1 MQQVTARLSKD
12 LNTEVSIKRV
22 DFSLFNKMHLLNTL
36 VLDRQ
41 KDTILSAGEVTVR
54 ITDWFFLKK
63 NIELKYIGLK
73 NAVVKL
79 QRDTDSVWRH
89 QFLIDYFSS
98 PPSTK
103 PRKKSSLSLAIKQL
117 DCQNVLFW
125 QHDAW
130 VGQDMKI
137 HFALLNADARVTDF
151 DKKRVVVESINT
163 DKPVVSL
170 SVYKGNKPVSPR
182 VVSNTPATPQQL
194 EWNKG
199 DWSIEIGQVNLT
211 NGTFKNDNLSIPEGP
226 AGVFDGQH
234 IAFNDID
241 LTMKNVRWQKD
252 TISTQLTLST
262 REKSGFEVKQLTAS
276 AKVTPREMSFAN
288 LLIKTNNSTIG
299 NYYSMRYDQFN
310 DMSDFIN
317 KITLVG
323 DFENTV
329 VDSDDIAYFAPS
341 LADWNRRINLSG
353 RFSGP
358 VSNLSGRDF
367 LIEAGNNTRLKGHI
381 SLVGLPDI
389 EQTFIDFSAEDFK
402 TTYTEAATFVPQIKK
417 LKKPDLSELQYV
429 HFTGNFTGF
438 IRDFVTFGTIKTT
451 LGTVKTDINMKLA
464 KGRDPVYSGTL
475 VTDNFMLG
483 KFLHEPLL
491 GAIALNSSLKG
502 SGTQEKR
509 RIAEFKGDVKFIDFN
524 GYRYQNIHL
533 NGHLNKNEFDGI
545 ASVNDE
551 NVKLTLNGLININ
564 DTLPVFNF
572 IADVQEANIK
582 NLKLADEQIAFTGK
596 VNANFS
602 GKTIDDFLGVA
613 NITDASLT
621 HDELQLPFDS
631 LTLSS
636 AFVDG
641 KKILSVHTNELKA
654 SVTGNYTI
662 RELPDAFKT
671 FLNNYYPAY
680 IAAPKLSGINE
691 QLHFTIETGYI
702 DDYLRLFTKKISG
715 FNHSTINGSL
725 NTIDNSLTLKANIPQ
740 FKYLTYNFDNVS
752 LEGTGGLDTLKV
764 NGSASNIMIGDSL
777 NVPLATFDITAFH
790 DTSYV
795 NILTGANQGIDQ
807 AKISAAVLTYYNGVR
822 IEMNPSNLVVNG
834 KTWTIDENG
843 ELEFRKNAPA
853 IGELRL
859 RENNQ
864 EIVIKTLPS
873 EIGEW
878 NDVSVKLSKV
888 NLGDLGPFIM
898 PHNRLEGLASGD
910 VLIENPF
917 NDLRIIS
924 NNFKGEYVRLDND
937 SIGEVNASV
946 IYENKTGELFVNGQ
960 NANPD
965 HGIAFDMHLFLQ
977 DKASQQKNVID
988 LTAKTFHLK
997 YLERFLGTLFSDMNG
1012 YITGKFSIKGP
1023 FDNLDVTGKGRLSE
1037 AGLKVKFTQCYYQID
1052 DRDIELK
1059 SGEINL
1065 DGITLKDPV
1074 SNNPVYLNG
1083 SIMHSGF
1090 KNMFFDLSVSTRK
1103 PGTQSAD
1110 NNRPILLLNTT
1121 YNDNKQFYGKVR
1133 GTGSFT
1139 LSGQESDM
1147 YMKIDAIASTT
1158 DSSSVTIPSSNSK
1171 ASGMADFL
1179 VERKFGREMVD
1190 SNFAKGN
1197 GNIVYDVDI
1206 TANNMVSVR
1215 VVLDDFTGDEIKGRG
1230 SGTLNIRSGSAEPLA
1245 IRGKFNI
1252 EEGDY
1257 LFTFQSFFKKPF
1269 ELRKGGDSYITWSG
1283 DPMNAQIKF
1292 EAQYKAE
1299 RVSFAPL
1306 VTGLNLDRGYSDRRE
1321 NVYVYAD
1328 LTGQLF
1334 DPQFKFSLGFE
1345 PNSSFKNEFSV
1356 ASAIQQMENDPNQ
1369 INKQVTYL
1377 IVFNSFAPP
1386 ETGQAGSAGLG
1397 SAINELTYSTIS
1409 SISGLIFNEIN
1420 KKLNSELSKILKT
1433 DKVSLNF
1440 SGSVYNYNP
1449 SLLGGQQ
1456 PGGFNINQS
1465 NFNLNIPI
1473 SLFKDRLV
1481 VTLGNTLDV
1490 PLQASL
1496 QQTIQYLPDV
1506 TAEWLINQSG
1516 TIRVSFFYRENLD
1529 YLTNN
1534 NRNKRSGASIS
1545 YRKEFDNLGEFLRRN
1560 SKKKKT
1566 EPEPKPAEQP
1576 GKTN

>member
-1 MQQVTARLSKD
+1 MQNWLVQKVTARLSKD

-54 ITDWFFLKK
+54 ITDWFFIKK
-63 NIELKYIGLK
+63 NIELKYVGLK
-73 NAVVKL
+73 DAVVKL
-79 QRDTDSVWRH
+79 QRDTDSIWRH
-89 QFLIDYFSS
+89 QFIIDYFSS
-98 PPSTK
+98 PTSNTQK
-103 PRKKSSLSLAIKQL
+103 KKSSISLNVKEL
-117 DCQNVLFW
+117 DCKNVLFW

-137 HFALLNADARVTDF
+137 YFGSLSANARVTDF
-151 DKKRVVVESINT
+151 ENKRVAVENIT
-163 DKPVVSL
+163 ADKPDVSL
-170 SVYKGNKPVSPR
+170 SVYKGNKPVRPR
-182 VVSNTPATPQQL
+182 TPTTPTTTKGL

-199 DWSIEIGQVNLT
+199 DWAIEIGQLRLT
-211 NGTFKNDNLSIPEGP
+211 NGSFKNDNLLVPEGP
-226 AGVFDGQH
+226 IGVFDGQH

-241 LTMKNVRWQKD
+241 LTLKNVWWQQD
-252 TISTQLTLST
+252 TISSEITVNTK
-262 REKSGFEVKQLTAS
+262 EKSGFEVKKLEAL
-276 AKVTPREMSFAN
+276 AKVTPREMSFSD
-288 LLIKTNNSTIG
+288 LKISTNNSSIS
-299 NYYSMRYDQFN
+299 NYYSMRYDKFS

-323 DFENTV
+323 DFKNTEI
-329 VDSDDIAYFAPS
+329 DSDDIAFFAPA
-341 LADWNRRINLSG
+341 LTDWNKRINLSG

-358 VSNLSGRDF
+358 ISNLSGRDF
-367 LIEAGNNTRLKGHI
+367 LLEAGNNTRLKGHI

-389 EQTFIDFSAEDFK
+389 NETFIDFSAEDFK
-402 TTYTEAATFVPQIKK
+402 TTYAEAATYVPQIKT
-417 LKKPDLSELQYV
+417 LKKPDLSQLEYI
-429 HFTGNFTGF
+429 HFNGNFTGF
-438 IRDFVTFGTIKTT
+438 IRDFVTFGTIKTA
-451 LGTVKTDINMKLA
+451 LGTVKTDLNMKLPQ
-464 KGRDPVYSGTL
+464 GRDPVYSGTL
-475 VTDNFMLG
+475 ITDNFLLG

-491 GAIALNSSLKG
+491 GAIAIKSSLKG

-524 GYRYQNIHL
+524 GYRYQNLHL
-533 NGHLNKNEFDGI
+533 NGILNKNEFDGV
-545 ASVNDE
+545 ASIKDE

-564 DTLPVFNF
+564 DSAPIFNF
-572 IADVQEANIK
+572 IADVQESNIK
-582 NLKLADEQIAFTGK
+582 NIGLTKEDIRFSGK
-596 VNANFS
+596 VNTNFS

-613 NITDASLT
+613 NITDAVLI
-621 HDELQLPFDS
+621 HDDLQLPFDS

-636 AFVDG
+636 TYVDD
-641 KKILSVHTNELKA
+641 KKILSLNSNELKA
-654 SVTGNYTI
+654 TVKGNYTI

-671 FLNNYYPAY
+671 FLSKYYPAY
-680 IAAPKLSGINE
+680 IAAPKLTDINE
-691 QLHFTIETGYI
+691 QLEFNIETGYI
-702 DDYLRLFTKKISG
+702 DDYLKLFTKQISG
-715 FNHSTINGSL
+715 FNHSNITGSL
-725 NTIDNSLTLKANIPQ
+725 NTIDNSLTLTANVPQ
-740 FKYLTYNFDNVS
+740 FKYLTYNFDNVTVQ
-752 LEGTGGLDTLKV
+752 GNGGLDTLIV
-764 NGSASNIMIGDSL
+764 TGSASNIMIGDSL

-795 NILTGANQGIDQ
+795 NIITGANQGIDQ
-807 AKISAAVLTYYNGVR
+807 AKINAAVLTYHNGVR
-822 IEMNPSNLVVNG
+822 IEMNSSNLVVNG

-878 NDVSVKLSKV
+878 NDVSVKLTKV
-888 NLGDLGPFIM
+888 NLGDFGPFIM
-898 PHNRLEGLASGD
+898 PRNRLEGLASGD

-946 IYENKTGELFVNGQ
+946 IYENKTGELFVNGK

-977 DKASQQKNVID
+977 DKTSQQKNVID
-988 LTAKTFHLK
+988 LTAKTFQLK

-1012 YITGKFSIKGP
+1012 FITGNFSIKGP
-1023 FDNLDVTGKGRLSE
+1023 FDNLDVTGKGRLTE
-1037 AGLKVKFTQCYYQID
+1037 AGLKVKFTQCYYEIEN
-1052 DRDIELK
+1052 REIELK

-1065 DGITLKDPV
+1065 DGIVLKDPV
-1074 SNNPVYLNG
+1074 SKNPVYLNG
-1083 SIMHSGF
+1083 SILHNGF

-1103 PGTQSAD
+1103 SGTQSSD

-1121 YNDNKQFYGKVR
+1121 YNDNKQFYGKVM

-1179 VERKFGREMVD
+1179 VERKFGREMID
-1190 SNFAKGN
+1190 SNFTKGSAN
-1197 GNIVYDVDI
+1197 VVYDVDI
-1206 TANNMVSVR
+1206 TANNMVTVR
-1215 VVLDDFTGDEIKGRG
+1215 VILDEFTGDEIKGKG
-1230 SGTLNIRSGSAEPLA
+1230 SGTLNIRSGSSEPLS
-1245 IRGKFNI
+1245 IRGKFDI

-1269 ELRKGGDSYITWSG
+1269 ELRKGGDSYISWTG
-1283 DPMNAQIKF
+1283 DPMDAQIKF

-1306 VTGLNLDRGYSDRRE
+1306 VSGLNLEQNLSTRRE

-1334 DPQFKFSLGFE
+1334 DPLFKFSLGFE
-1345 PNSSFKNEFSV
+1345 PNSSLKNEFAV
-1356 ASAIQQMENDPNQ
+1356 TSAIQQMENDPNQ

-1386 ETGQAGSAGLG
+1386 ETIQSSGSGLG
-1397 SAINELTYSTIS
+1397 SAINEFTYNTIS
-1409 SISGLIFNEIN
+1409 SISGIIFNEIN
-1420 KKLNSELSKILKT
+1420 KKLNTELSRILKT

-1440 SGSVYNYNP
+1440 SGSVYNRNP
-1449 SLLGGQQ
+1449 FSLGGAS
-1456 PGGFNINQS
+1456 GFNINQS
-1465 NFNLNIPI
+1465 NLNLNIPI

-1496 QQTIQYLPDV
+1496 QQTVQYLPDV

-1529 YLTNN
+1529 YLLTNN
-1534 NRNKRSGASIS
+1534 SRNKRSGASIS
-1545 YRKEFDNLGEFLRRN
+1545 YRKEFDNIGQFLRRN
-1560 SKKKKT
+1560 KKKKPET
-1566 EPEPKPAEQP
+1566 EVKPPEQTEQ
-1576 GKTN
+1576 

>member
-1 MQQVTARLSKD
+1 
-12 LNTEVSIKRV
+12 
-22 DFSLFNKMHLLNTL
+22 MHLINTL

-41 KDTILSAGEVTVR
+41 QDTILSAGEVTVR
-54 ITDWFFLKK
+54 ITDWFFIKK
-63 NIELKYIGLK
+63 NIDLKYIGLK
-73 NAVVKL
+73 DAVVKL

-98 PPSTK
+98 PTPTTK
-103 PRKKSSLSLAIKQL
+103 KKKSSISLGIKQL
-117 DCQNVLFW
+117 DCTNVLFW

-137 HFALLNADARVTDF
+137 YFANLTADARVTDF
-151 DKKRVVVESINT
+151 ENKRVAVESIIA
-163 DKPVVSL
+163 DKPQVSL
-170 SVYKGNKPVSPR
+170 SVYKGNKSVRPR
-182 VVSNTPATPQQL
+182 TTTPSTRLPQQL

-199 DWSIEIGQVNLT
+199 DWAIEIGRLKLT
-211 NGTFKNDNLSIPEGP
+211 NGSFTNDNLSVPEGP
-226 AGVFDGQH
+226 AGIFNGQH

-241 LTMKNVRWQKD
+241 LTLKNIWWQKD
-252 TISTQLTLST
+252 TISTQITLST
-262 REKSGFEVKQLTAS
+262 KERSGFEIKKLEAN
-276 AKVTPREMSFAN
+276 AKVTPREMSFAD
-288 LLIKTNNSTIG
+288 LLITTNNSTISD
-299 NYYSMRYDQFN
+299 YYSMRYDQFS

-323 DFENTV
+323 DFKNTEI
-329 VDSDDIAYFAPS
+329 DSDDIAFFAPALS
-341 LADWNRRINLSG
+341 DWNRRINLSG
-353 RFSGP
+353 KFSGP
-358 VSNLSGRDF
+358 ISNLSGRDF
-367 LIEAGNNTRLKGHI
+367 LVEAGANTRLKGHI

-389 EQTFIDFSAEDFK
+389 NETFIDFSAEDFK
-402 TTYTEAATFVPQIKK
+402 TTYAEAATFVPLIKT
-417 LKKPDLSELQYV
+417 LKKPDLSQLEYI
-429 HFTGNFTGF
+429 HFNGNFTGF
-438 IRDFVTFGTIKTT
+438 IRDFVTFGTIKTA
-451 LGTVKTDINMKLA
+451 LGTVKTDLNMKLA
-464 KGRDPVYSGTL
+464 QGRDPVYSGTL
-475 VTDNFMLG
+475 SSDNFMLG
-483 KFLHEPLL
+483 KLLHEPLL
-491 GAIALNSSLKG
+491 GSIAFNSSLKG

-509 RIAEFKGDVKFIDFN
+509 RIAEFKGDIKYIDFN
-524 GYRYQNIHL
+524 SYRYQNIHL
-533 NGHLNKNEFDGI
+533 NGHLNKNEFDGVATI
-545 ASVNDE
+545 NDE
-551 NVKLTLNGLININ
+551 NVKLNLNGLINLN
-564 DTLPVFNF
+564 DSLPVFNF
-572 IADVQEANIK
+572 IADVQESKIK
-582 NLKLADEQIAFTGK
+582 NLKLTDEDIGFSGK
-596 VNANFS
+596 INANFS
-602 GKTIDDFLGVA
+602 GKTIDDFLGTA
-613 NITDASLT
+613 NITDAQLT
-621 HDELQLPFDS
+621 HNDLQLPFDS

-636 AFVDG
+636 AFSEG
-641 KKILSVHTNELKA
+641 KKILSLHTNELKA
-654 SVTGNYTI
+654 SVKGNYTI
-662 RELPDAFKT
+662 RELPDAFKV

-680 IAAPKLSGINE
+680 IAAPRINDVNE
-691 QLHFTIETGYI
+691 QLDFTIETGYI
-702 DDYLRLFTKKISG
+702 DDYLKLFTKKFSG
-715 FNHSTINGSL
+715 FNHSNISGSL
-725 NTIDNSLTLKANIPQ
+725 NTIDNSLTLTANVPQ
-740 FKYLTYNFDNVS
+740 FKYLTYNFDNVT
-752 LEGTGGLDTLKV
+752 LNGKGGLDTLVV
-764 NGSASNIMIGDSL
+764 NGNASNIMIGDSL

-807 AKISAAVLTYYNGVR
+807 AKINAAVLTYHNGVR

-888 NLGDLGPFIM
+888 NLGDFGPFIM
-898 PHNRLEGLASGD
+898 PRNRLEGLASGD

-917 NDLRIIS
+917 NDLRVIS
-924 NNFKGEYVRLDND
+924 NNFKGEYIRLDND

-946 IYENKTGELFVNGQ
+946 IYENKTGELFVNGK

-965 HGIAFDMHLFLQ
+965 HGIAFDIHLFLQ
-977 DKASQQKNVID
+977 DKVSQQKNVID
-988 LTAKTFHLK
+988 LTAKTFQLK

-1023 FDNLDVTGKGRLSE
+1023 FDNLDVTGKGRLTE
-1037 AGLKVKFTQCYYQID
+1037 AGLKVKFTQCYYTID
-1052 DRDIELK
+1052 DREIELK

-1074 SNNPVYLNG
+1074 SNNPVYLTG
-1083 SIMHSGF
+1083 SILHSGF
-1090 KNMFFDLSVSTRK
+1090 KNLFFDLAVSTRK
-1103 PGTQSAD
+1103 PGTQSTD

-1121 YNDNKQFYGKVR
+1121 YNDNKQFYGKVK

-1139 LSGQESDM
+1139 LSGQESDL

-1179 VERKFGREMVD
+1179 IERKFGREMVD
-1190 SNFAKGN
+1190 SNFIKGSS
-1197 GNIVYDVDI
+1197 NIVYDVDI
-1206 TANNMVSVR
+1206 TANNMVTVR
-1215 VVLDDFTGDEIKGRG
+1215 VILDDYTGDEIKGKG
-1230 SGTLNIRSGSAEPLA
+1230 SGTLNIRSGSAEPLSM
-1245 IRGKFNI
+1245 RGKFNI
-1252 EEGDY
+1252 EEGNY

-1269 ELRKGGDSYITWSG
+1269 ELKKGGNSYISWTG
-1283 DPMNAQIKF
+1283 DPTNAQINF

-1306 VTGLNLDRGYSDRRE
+1306 IAGLNLEQSNYADRRE
-1321 NVYVYAD
+1321 NVYVYAN

-1334 DPQFKFSLGFE
+1334 DPEFKFSLGFE
-1345 PNSSFKNEFSV
+1345 PNSGFKNDFSV
-1356 ASAIQQMENDPNQ
+1356 AAALQQMENDPNQ

-1386 ETGQAGSAGLG
+1386 ETGQAGTAGLG
-1397 SAINELTYSTIS
+1397 SAINEFTYSTIS
-1409 SISGLIFNEIN
+1409 SISGIIFNEIN

-1449 SLLGGQQ
+1449 DLVGRQQ
-1456 PGGFNINQS
+1456 QGGFNINQS
-1465 NFNLNIPI
+1465 NLNLNIPI

-1545 YRKEFDNLGEFLRRN
+1545 YRKEFDSFREFLKR
-1560 SKKKKT
+1560 KKKKQ
-1566 EPEPKPAEQP
+1566 PEADTKAQAQP
-1576 GKTN
+1576 